1 MFYTYEKRYASK
13 CNFSALLF
21 ATKIMLLY
29 YACQRSFVAFL
40 CLARQIQARKTV
52 LKQKSRSTTIK
63 FWMYYNFNYVH
74 VNFQD
79 MFYTYEKR
87 YVSKCNFLASFCDQN
102 YVVYYYGVR
111 SLAIVAFLRLSKSS
125 QKNCSEI
132 SKKAGL
138 LPANFGVIYLQL
150 YSCEFSGYVSHLGK
164 KICIEMYFFRVS
176 FCEQNV
182 LLSCNFTFG
191 TSITNQKIQF

>member
-1 MFYTYEKRYASK
+1 MYYNFSSVHVNFQDMFHTYENRYASK

-87 YVSKCNFLASFCDQN
+87 YVSKCNFPRF
-102 YVVYYYGVR
+102 
-111 SLAIVAFLRLSKSS
+111 FLRPKLCCILLWHAKSAYS
-125 QKNCSEI
+125 SFSFI
-132 SKKAGL
+132 H
-138 LPANFGVIYLQL
+138 ANFQDM
-150 YSCEFSGYVSHLGK
+150 SH
-164 KICIEMYFFRVS
+164 
-176 FCEQNV
+176 
-182 LLSCNFTFG
+182 T
-191 TSITNQKIQF
+191 